1 MGNPNPSL
9 STRFQPGVS
18 GNPGGRPK
26 GKAISTWMVEFGEMS
41 PTEFAK
47 VRIKH
52 LPMNGRIA
60 LARMRDAM
68 GVTPRAVSSTNLI
81 QDRTE
86 GKISQPLE
94 FLGPVPL
101 NITLSDDR
109 GADAPSPP

>member
-1 MGNPNPSL
+1 MEVLRNPDGTFP
-9 STRFQPGVS
+9 PGVS

-26 GKAISTWMVEFGEMS
+26 GKSISHWMTEFGEMT

-47 VRIKH
+47 VRIKQ
-52 LPMNGRIA
+52 LPMNGQIA
-60 LARMRDAM
+60 LARMRAAM
-68 GVTPRAVSSTNLI
+68 QVRGGERSTEI
-81 QDRTE
+81 VQDRTE
-86 GKISQPLE
+86 GKVSQPLA

>member
-1 MGNPNPSL
+1 MTKRNPDGTFPV
-9 STRFQPGVS
+9 GVS

-26 GKAISTWMVEFGEMS
+26 GKAISTWMAEFGEMT
-41 PTEFAK
+41 PAEFSRVK
-47 VRIKH
+47 IKN

-60 LARMRDAM
+60 LARLRDAM
-68 GVTPRAVSSTNLI
+68 GSRPGAVSSTSLI

-86 GKISQPLE
+86 GKVSQPLN